1 MEQGF
6 GPDQLISCYRRGIFP
21 MSDDRDDDTLFL
33 VDPKARGIIPLDD
46 LHVSRSM
53 QKFRRKTPFHVTFNR
68 AFPEV
73 ISACAEHRDTT
84 WISYGIEAL
93 YTILHQRNEAH
104 SVEVW
109 SGSILIGGLYGV
121 SQGGAFFGESMFS
134 LETNASKLALIYLVE
149 RLNSRGFTLLDTQ
162 FLTPHLAT
170 LGAIEIPREDYMK
183 RLETALKIDAK
194 FD

>member
-53 QKFRRKTPFHVTFNR
+53 QKFQRKTPFHVTFNR

-93 YTILHQRNEAH
+93 YTILYQRNEAH

-183 RLETALKIDAK
+183 RLEAALKIDAK

>member
-1 MEQGF
+1 M
-6 GPDQLISCYRRGIFP
+6 
-21 MSDDRDDDTLFL
+21 
-33 VDPKARGIIPLDD
+33 
-46 LHVSRSM
+46 
-53 QKFRRKTPFHVTFNR
+53 
-68 AFPEV
+68 
-73 ISACAEHRDTT
+73 
-84 WISYGIEAL
+84 
-93 YTILHQRNEAH
+93 
-104 SVEVW
+104 
-109 SGSILIGGLYGV
+109 YGV

-183 RLETALKIDAK
+183 RLEAALKIDAK

>member
-73 ISACAEHRDTT
+73 ISACCL
-84 WISYGIEAL
+84 L
-93 YTILHQRNEAH
+93 YTSPSPRDR
-104 SVEVW
+104 
-109 SGSILIGGLYGV
+109 
-121 SQGGAFFGESMFS
+121 
-134 LETNASKLALIYLVE
+134 T
-149 RLNSRGFTLLDTQ
+149 RSRM
-162 FLTPHLAT
+162 PSSA
-170 LGAIEIPREDYMK
+170 
-183 RLETALKIDAK
+183 
-194 FD
+194 

>member
-6 GPDQLISCYRRGIFP
+6 GPDQLVSCYRRGIFP

-33 VDPKARGIIPLDD
+33 VDPKARGIIPLED
-46 LHVSRSM
+46 LHISRSM

-93 YTILHQRNEAH
+93 YTILHQR
-104 SVEVW
+104 
-109 SGSILIGGLYGV
+109 
-121 SQGGAFFGESMFS
+121 
-134 LETNASKLALIYLVE
+134 TNASKLALIHLVE
-149 RLNSRGFTLLDTQ
+149 RLNQRGFTLLDTQ

-170 LGAIEIPREDYMK
+170 LGAIEIPRDDYME
-183 RLETALKIDAK
+183 RLAAALKVEAK